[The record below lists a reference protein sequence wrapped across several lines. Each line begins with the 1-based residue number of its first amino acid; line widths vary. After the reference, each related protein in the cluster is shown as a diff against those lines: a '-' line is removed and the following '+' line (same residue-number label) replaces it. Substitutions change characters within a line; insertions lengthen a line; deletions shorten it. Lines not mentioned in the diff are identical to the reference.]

1 MQIYNGNRT
10 EWSTIQSVIIQVINK
25 IGWMPSWS
33 PICQL
38 WVWFQ
43 TELDDMKSCYQLIKT
58 ITWFD
63 KEIRHWL
70 YVLENLRKRIKKKPV
85 NLVKWETTVPA
96 HEAFGPLTQAWC
108 VNCPFNCPIM
118 PSNNK
123 HDMHTVILVLKL
135 GGW

>member
-25 IGWMPSWS
+25 IKWMPSWS

-96 HEAFGPLTQAWC
+96 HEVFCPLTKAWC

-118 PSNNK
+118 LSNNK
-123 HDMHTVILVLKL
+123 HDMYTVLLVLKL